1 MNSRQRI
8 LAVLEGKIPD
18 RAVFAPN
25 IWQWFEY
32 QKLHGLLPAELEG
45 CQSQLEVMKH
55 LGVDIFSRNL
65 LTDIRTAWIGGHT
78 HMVYSKVEVEE
89 TVEQN
94 GMRKITYHTPHGE
107 LSEVFRFDEE
117 GCTLLQDEHLF
128 KDFDTEYEAW
138 RDLFADRDYEF
149 DYESFRRLEEE
160 VGEDGLVMAG
170 ETTTPLKQLHF
181 AARADNA
188 VYLLFDHEKEMVEL
202 MEIYAEKALKLIKEM
217 ASKGARAVCSMDNL
231 DSLFYTPEYFER
243 YCSGFFSKAA
253 EACHEAGAWF
263 FSHAC
268 GRQRDIMSQV
278 VACGLDGLEG
288 IAFPP
293 LGDIELWEA
302 KAAGDKFIVEG
313 GLSAVQLEG
322 DVTREDAERYVR
334 DLFEKMKPFDRFV
347 FSMSCNT
354 SIFTKWDTLRYF
366 RDAWLKYGKIS

>member
-8 LAVLEGKIPD
+8 LAILEGKIPD

-45 CQSQLEVMKH
+45 CRSQLEVMKH

-65 LTDIRTAWIGGHT
+65 LTDIRTEWIGGHVQT
-78 HMVYSKVEVEE
+78 FYSEVEVEE
-89 TVEQN
+89 TVGQD
-94 GMRKITYHTPHGE
+94 GRRKITYHTPHGD
-107 LSEVFRFDEE
+107 LSEVYRFDKQ

-138 RDLFADRDYEF
+138 RDLFTDRDYEF
-149 DYESFRRLEEE
+149 DHESFRRLEEE
-160 VGEDGLVMAG
+160 VGEDGLVMVG

-181 AARADNA
+181 AARADNT
-188 VYLLFDHEKEMVEL
+188 VYLLYDHEKEMVEL

-231 DSLFYTPEYFER
+231 DSLFYPPDFFER
-243 YCSGFFSKAA
+243 YCSEFFSRAA
-253 EACHEAGAWF
+253 EICHEHGAWF

-322 DVTREDAERYVR
+322 DVTSEDAECHVK
-334 DLFEKMKPFDRFV
+334 DLFQKMKPFDRFV

-354 SIFTKWDTLRYF
+354 SILTKWDTLRYF